1 MSVQENDDQLN
12 VQEDDDQYN
21 PVRENDDQY
30 QIAEQV
36 NWVGDITS
44 SNTRQC
50 LDTSQTL
57 SKEADDQPSSEKE
70 HDIIDAKNVNLE
82 DDTRATLE
90 NPIESYEGEFENGQI
105 QTKFRGT
112 FLDNFEAVL
121 ENLYKLHNAEV
132 KNEESLANIQ
142 FKHDANILIKHES
155 KKVMLLFMPITAP
168 DHGMYSNHIMF
179 KELLS
184 FPWRPGDLCVV
195 YLCAVMNIM
204 VLVLTTVICV
214 LSVNIAKAMEY
225 NASHPC
231 YCSSLFHSSDL
242 DAKENKVGMFNG
254 NLVVRNEVAM
264 GYLFTAMQT
273 KAVKGNVM
281 KDIGPEDT
289 IAANVKHRKKGFD
302 KKHQLKVVVGNTFMT
317 FASSQLFLSDV
328 QQIYDV
334 VSSLNV
340 SKELSSFPWRPG
352 DFLCLVLFAVKN
364 IMVLL
369 LMHRVCVL
377 LLNNAKA
384 KVFKKYSVG
393 FLCYSLPHT
402 FEPKTEEYK
411 VDILNDKLVVRNE
424 INMVFIFPALRAR
437 PVLKS
442 VVNKT
447 VENETVENE
456 TVKYETVENETVEY
470 ETMVCNKMPM
480 FSVKMVSLLHSSN
493 TDMVIN
499 EFPAVVEENKLL
511 LLLFPVNTD
520 FTGMETEPDALVD
533 KFLLVQAVWRGT
545 QSRSAKA
552 LLSGE
557 N

>member
-1 MSVQENDDQLN
+1 M
-12 VQEDDDQYN
+12 
-21 PVRENDDQY
+21 
-30 QIAEQV
+30 
-36 NWVGDITS
+36 
-44 SNTRQC
+44 
-50 LDTSQTL
+50 
-57 SKEADDQPSSEKE
+57 
-70 HDIIDAKNVNLE
+70 
-82 DDTRATLE
+82 
-90 NPIESYEGEFENGQI
+90 
-105 QTKFRGT
+105 
-112 FLDNFEAVL
+112 
-121 ENLYKLHNAEV
+121 
-132 KNEESLANIQ
+132 
-142 FKHDANILIKHES
+142 
-155 KKVMLLFMPITAP
+155 
-168 DHGMYSNHIMF
+168 
-179 KELLS
+179 
-184 FPWRPGDLCVV
+184 
-195 YLCAVMNIM
+195 
-204 VLVLTTVICV
+204 
-214 LSVNIAKAMEY
+214 
-225 NASHPC
+225 
-231 YCSSLFHSSDL
+231 
-242 DAKENKVGMFNG
+242 
-254 NLVVRNEVAM
+254 
-264 GYLFTAMQT
+264 
-273 KAVKGNVM
+273 
-281 KDIGPEDT
+281 
-289 IAANVKHRKKGFD
+289 
-302 KKHQLKVVVGNTFMT
+302 
-317 FASSQLFLSDV
+317 
-328 QQIYDV
+328 
-334 VSSLNV
+334 
-340 SKELSSFPWRPG
+340 
-352 DFLCLVLFAVKN
+352 VLFAVKN

-402 FEPKTEEYK
+402 FESETEEYK